1 MERITVRTLAAIT
14 GGHLRDG
21 GDPHALVGPSVVIDS
36 REASEGALFVAL
48 PGEQVDGHDYVA
60 AAAEAGAGAALVAHP
75 VAANLPQVVVDD
87 SLAAFAALA
96 RSIVDA
102 GRDRGMRV
110 VGITGSSGKTSTK
123 DLVSQVLAAFGATV
137 APPGSFNNEIGT
149 PLTAC
154 RVDAGTRYL
163 VSEMGAR
170 GIGHIAALTAIT
182 PPDIGAVL
190 NVGHAH
196 VGEFGSV
203 EGIAAAKGE
212 LVEALGARGWAV
224 LNADD
229 PRVAAMASRT
239 RAHLAF
245 FSTLGEPDAG
255 ELRVWASGVTADD
268 VQRHTFTLHAAGAHA
283 GTAPVSLRVLGEHNV
298 ANAVAAAAVGLA
310 VGLPLDGIAAALSAA
325 EPLSRWRM
333 ELVRRADGLTV
344 VNDAYNA
351 NPDSMRAALHSL
363 HGLRR
368 PGGRLV
374 AVLGD
379 MLELGD
385 TAEQAHREIGALAAT
400 LGVDDLVATGG
411 FAAAVA
417 SGFADAGGRR
427 HHQGDK
433 DEIVRHLR
441 ATLAPR
447 DVVLVKA
454 SRGLALET
462 VADALAADD
471 EGARG

>member
-1 MERITVRTLAAIT
+1 MERITVRALAAIT
-14 GGHLRDG
+14 GGRLRDD

-36 REASEGALFVAL
+36 REASGGALFVAL
-48 PGEQVDGHDYVA
+48 PGEHVDGHAFVA
-60 AAAEAGAGAALVAHP
+60 AAAGAGAGAALVARP
-75 VAANLPQVVVDD
+75 VEADLPQVVVDD
-87 SLAAFAALA
+87 PLAAFAALA
-96 RSIVDA
+96 RSVVDA

-110 VGITGSSGKTSTK
+110 VGITGSAGKTSTK
-123 DLVSQVLAAFGATV
+123 DLVSQVLATDGATV

-154 RVDAGTRYL
+154 RVEATTRYL

-170 GIGHIAALTAIT
+170 GAGHIATLTAIT

-196 VGEFGSV
+196 LGEFGSV
-203 EGIAAAKGE
+203 AGIAAAKGE
-212 LVEALGARGWAV
+212 LVEALGPHGWAV

-229 PRVAAMASRT
+229 PRVAAMAPRT
-239 RAHLAF
+239 RARVAF
-245 FSTLGEPDAG
+245 FSVRGEPEAG
-255 ELRVWASGVTADD
+255 DLRVWASDVAADGE
-268 VQRHTFTLHAAGAHA
+268 QRHAFVLHAAGVAA
-283 GTAPVSLRVLGEHNV
+283 GDAPVSLRVLGEHNV

-310 VGLPLDGIAAALSAA
+310 AGLPLSGIADALSGAQ
-325 EPLSRWRM
+325 PLSRWRM
-333 ELVRRADGLTV
+333 ELSTRADGLRV

-351 NPDSMRAALHSL
+351 NPDSMSAALHSL
-363 HGLRR
+363 RGLRQ

-379 MLELGD
+379 MLELGA
-385 TAEQAHREIGALAAT
+385 TAEQAHREAGALAAT
-400 LGVDDLVATGG
+400 LGVDELVSTGE
-411 FAAAVA
+411 FAAVLA

-427 HHQGDK
+427 HHRGGK
-433 DEIVRHLR
+433 EEIVRHLR
-441 ATLAPR
+441 ASLGPR

-462 VADALAADD
+462 VADALAAAD